1 VQTELIISGF
11 GGQGAL
17 FAGTLLAY
25 TALENGKHVTWIP
38 SYGPEM
44 RGGTA
49 HCTVIVADE
58 EIGSP
63 VVRRPAGVIV
73 MNIPSLQRY
82 ESLVQPGGALIVNSS
97 LVDRPPERQDLQARM
112 IPANEIAEQLGDKRM
127 ANMVLLG
134 AYLAVQPLFTLEQ
147 VGASLEKHIPAHRRN
162 LLGKNLQALRRGTEL
177 AAEAVSVAR

>member
-1 VQTELIISGF
+1 MQKELILSGF

-17 FAGTLLAY
+17 FAGTLLAF
-25 TALENGKHVTWIP
+25 TGLESGRHVTWIP

-63 VVRRPAGVIV
+63 VVRHPSGAIV
-73 MNIPSLQRY
+73 MNIPSLERY
-82 ESLVQPGGALIVNSS
+82 EPLVRPGGTLIVNSS
-97 LVDRPPERQDLQARM
+97 LVDRAPQRTDIASRM
-112 IPANEIAEQLGDKRM
+112 IPGNAIAEELGDKRM

-134 AYLAVQPLFTLEQ
+134 AYLAVEPLFTLEE
-147 VGASLEKHIPAHRRN
+147 VGRSLERHIPAHRRSLLQPN
-162 LLGKNLQALRRGTEL
+162 LEALRRG
-177 AAEAVSVAR
+177 AEAARQPS

>member
-1 VQTELIISGF
+1 
-11 GGQGAL
+11 
-17 FAGTLLAY
+17 
-25 TALENGKHVTWIP
+25 
-38 SYGPEM
+38 
-44 RGGTA
+44 
-49 HCTVIVADE
+49 
-58 EIGSP
+58 
-63 VVRRPAGVIV
+63 
-73 MNIPSLQRY
+73 
-82 ESLVQPGGALIVNSS
+82 
-97 LVDRPPERQDLQARM
+97 M

>member
-1 VQTELIISGF
+1 MHTELIISGF

-25 TALENGKHVTWIP
+25 TALENGMHVTWIP

-49 HCTVIVADE
+49 HCTVTIADE

-63 VVRRPAGVIV
+63 VVRRPGGAIV
-73 MNIPSLQRY
+73 MNIPSLERY
-82 ESLVQPGGALIVNSS
+82 EPLVQPGGALIVNSS
-97 LVDRPPERQDLQARM
+97 LVDRTPERGDLETRL
-112 IPANEIAEQLGDKRM
+112 IPANEIAEALGDKRM

-134 AYLAVQPLFTLEQ
+134 GYLAVKPVFTLEQ
-147 VGASLEKHIPAHRRN
+147 VGASLAAHIPAHRRN
-162 LLGKNLQALRRGTEL
+162 LLEKNLEAMRRGAEM
-177 AAEAVSVAR
+177 AAEPIPIA